1 MIGHALPVYQGYRS
15 QYGHGLGNVLGGVM
29 RAAIP
34 FVSKL
39 AKKAGTQLLDTG
51 INYLQ
56 NSLTKR
62 KGSSFGPPAKRRR
75 RMNQKKRVASR
86 PFALHKRPAP
96 TQGRVIRSKKPRRT
110 RGDIFDVKT

>member
-39 AKKAGTQLLDTG
+39 AKKKLVLNCLTQ
-51 INYLQ
+51 
-56 NSLTKR
+56 
-62 KGSSFGPPAKRRR
+62 
-75 RMNQKKRVASR
+75 AS
-86 PFALHKRPAP
+86 
-96 TQGRVIRSKKPRRT
+96 I
-110 RGDIFDVKT
+110 IYKTI